1 MSLGV
6 AKRSKRPPNG
16 QCGSVEDDVIG
27 AHSASELLRVGV
39 PRRQVIICLTDE
51 LDLTE
56 DQAEKALAV
65 ADTPIDGVPVP
76 RRRTKL
82 RRRRELDGDTI
93 DLADEGQPSTT

>member
-1 MSLGV
+1 M
-6 AKRSKRPPNG
+6 
-16 QCGSVEDDVIG
+16 EDDVVG

-76 RRRTKL
+76 RRRTKI
-82 RRRRELDGDTI
+82 RKRADGETIDLDGDGARS
-93 DLADEGQPSTT
+93 DANA